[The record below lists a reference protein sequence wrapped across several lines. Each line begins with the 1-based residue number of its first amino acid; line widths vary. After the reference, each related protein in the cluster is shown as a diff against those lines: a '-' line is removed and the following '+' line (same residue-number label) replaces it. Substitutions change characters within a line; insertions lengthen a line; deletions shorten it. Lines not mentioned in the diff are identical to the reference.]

1 MASTRHILQHIADNQ
16 KESMGVRQADPR
28 PVLSP
33 VPNQKDAGRR
43 PLRTFGRIEIDK
55 VIRDPKQPREEFSEE
70 AIERLANSIREQG
83 QLSPIRV
90 RWEDAEQKWIIRSG
104 ERRWRATQRAGLPTI
119 ECYFHEGPLTNSEIL
134 EQQVIENCLREDLQP
149 IEEAKAF
156 STLMEI
162 NAWSGKQVADALRVA
177 PSKVS
182 RALALLKLPNDL
194 QDQIETGG
202 ISARAGYELSKLD
215 NNDAQR
221 ELAHKAASKSL
232 THEQTASAVRQQKGK
247 LKPKTR
253 GTKQTFISEEGWKVV
268 VSANRSGSYHD
279 IRLALQQALE
289 EVEHRLANN
298 VQL

>member
-1 MASTRHILQHIADNQ
+1 MASTRHILQNISENQ
-16 KESMGVRQADPR
+16 KESMGVRQTELR

-43 PLRTFGRIEIDK
+43 PLRTFARIEIDK
-55 VIRDPKQPREEFSEE
+55 VISDPKQPREEFPEE
-70 AIERLANSIREQG
+70 AIERLASSIREQG

-90 RWEDAEQKWIIRSG
+90 RWEDLEQKWIIISG
-104 ERRWRATQRAGLPTI
+104 ERRWRATQRAGLSTI
-119 ECYFHEGPLTNSEIL
+119 DCYFHDGPLTKSEIL

-149 IEEAKAF
+149 MEEAKAF

-162 NAWSGKQVADALRVA
+162 NTWTGKQVAEALRVA

-194 QDQIETGG
+194 QGQIEAGG
-202 ISARAGYELSKLD
+202 ISARAGYELSKLP
-215 NNDAQR
+215 NNDARR
-221 ELAHKAASKSL
+221 ELAQKAASKSL
-232 THEQTASAVRQQKGK
+232 THQQTANAVRQQKGK
-247 LKPKTR
+247 AKAKPR
-253 GTKQTFISEEGWKVV
+253 GTKQTFISEKGWKVV
-268 VSANRSGSYHD
+268 VSANRSGNYHD